1 MHTTPPLTQ
10 TMQAAPSQFGQ
21 AVGQEDDSEEV
32 ENEQSVV
39 QSSTGSKR
47 FKAQS
52 QSHGPPVVQREASSQ
67 QDAGEESKKPAVI
80 EGFAVLK
87 HMNDQ
92 TGVIKDMRR
101 EAQERD

>member
-10 TMQAAPSQFGQ
+10 TVQTTPSQFGQ
-21 AVGQEDDSEEV
+21 AVGDDSEEV

-52 QSHGPPVVQREASSQ
+52 QSHGPPVQREASSQ
-67 QDAGEESKKPAVI
+67 QDAGEENKKPAVI
-80 EGFAVLK
+80 ENFAVLK
-87 HMNDQ
+87 HMNEQ

-101 EAQERD
+101 EALEKD

>member
-52 QSHGPPVVQREASSQ
+52 QSQGPQAQREASSQ
-67 QDAGEESKKPAVI
+67 QDAGEESKKAVI
-80 EGFAVLK
+80 ENFAVLK
-87 HMNDQ
+87 HMN
-92 TGVIKDMRR
+92 
-101 EAQERD
+101 E

>member
-21 AVGQEDDSEEV
+21 AVGDDSEEV

-67 QDAGEESKKPAVI
+67 QDAGEESKKPADT